1 MRRAFWEQAPDL
13 ASCNDRLMRR
23 GWYLLL
29 ILPFA
34 GTLLPWLYNHPRPT
48 LFGIPFFY
56 WYQLLWVVLTGAL
69 LGLVVIMTRKRGD
82 V

>member
-1 MRRAFWEQAPDL
+1 MSSARLQQAG
-13 ASCNDRLMRR
+13 AHTCVNDGSMGR

-34 GTLLPWLYNHPRPT
+34 GTLLPWLYNRAQPA

-56 WYQLLWVVLTGAL
+56 WYQLAWVLVTAAL
-69 LGLVVIMTRKRGD
+69 LGLVVVLTKERD